1 MKRKVSSMQKTVCRK
16 QKINCLLSTA
26 YCLLFVACCSL
37 LTIVTGCSDDPV
49 RPLYEKAEE
58 NFSNMAYLKAI
69 DNYNEIVN
77 GYPESSYA
85 PASQYKIGLINS
97 LYLKDYRKAMNAYT
111 TLILLYPKSKEIV
124 LAKQDMAEIFIKR
137 GDYRKAIGEYQWLV
151 KNTIGTERDDFQY
164 QIAMTY
170 LKLTDIK
177 QARIEL
183 QEVVK
188 SSPNSQIAPQ
198 VYYQIANTYY
208 LEGDYSGAINAY
220 ERLISLYPSDPYAT
234 EARLWKAICIE
245 ETGNL
250 DEAMELYTELEK
262 SYPNPDAIRVRM
274 DAIEERENKNIPVAR
289 KEN

>member
-16 QKINCLLSTA
+16 QKINCLLPTA

-111 TLILLYPKSKEIV
+111 TLILLYPKSKESCWQSRIW
-124 LAKQDMAEIFIKR
+124 QR
-137 GDYRKAIGEYQWLV
+137 
-151 KNTIGTERDDFQY
+151 
-164 QIAMTY
+164 Y
-170 LKLTDIK
+170 L
-177 QARIEL
+177 
-183 QEVVK
+183 
-188 SSPNSQIAPQ
+188 
-198 VYYQIANTYY
+198 
-208 LEGDYSGAINAY
+208 
-220 ERLISLYPSDPYAT
+220 
-234 EARLWKAICIE
+234 
-245 ETGNL
+245 
-250 DEAMELYTELEK
+250 
-262 SYPNPDAIRVRM
+262 
-274 DAIEERENKNIPVAR
+274 
-289 KEN
+289 